1 MIHFNDAVAELL
13 ASLQGGDMDVNIQ
26 AVPIT
31 ELEDDTFQN
40 FKEFT
45 IAYVEEHD
53 QLDENDQ
60 ILGQINNLN
69 TVDDIEQ
76 ILRSSLDY
84 CDECMLK
91 LFRKFAAGT
100 NNEPEASCGCGG
112 E

>member
-1 MIHFNDAVAELL
+1 MLGFDSAL
-13 ASLQGGDMDVNIQ
+13 SNILKGLGHETISIGIPTQ
-26 AVPIT
+26 SPEQIQ
-31 ELEDDTFQN
+31 DDTFAN

-45 IAYVEEHD
+45 LAYVEKHD

-69 TVDDIEQ
+69 SVDEIEQ
-76 ILRSSLDY
+76 ILRANLDY

-91 LFRKFAAGT
+91 LYRKFAAGGHD
-100 NNEPEASCGCGG
+100 EPDLMCGCGG